1 MITPATIAT
10 APTTPTATPTVA
22 PPVNPLL
29 SVFPVG
35 VAVVPPEVA
44 PTAVPVAVPVAVLVP
59 VPVLATVD
67 SELLVEVL
75 PILVENTDGVES
87 GTVVPIDLL
96 GNALYCFDAASIG
109 FTPEFGEAN
118 VPTQTLIWP
127 GMTVHV
133 S

>member
-1 MITPATIAT
+1 MITTATIAT
-10 APTTPTATPTVA
+10 APTTPTAIPTVA

-35 VAVVPPEVA
+35 VAVVMPEVA
-44 PTAVPVAVPVAVLVP
+44 PMAVPVAVLVP
-59 VPVLATVD
+59 VPVLAIVD
-67 SELLVEVL
+67 SELLELLVEVL

-87 GTVVPIDLL
+87 GTIVPIDLL

>member
-1 MITPATIAT
+1 M
-10 APTTPTATPTVA
+10 
-22 PPVNPLL
+22 
-29 SVFPVG
+29 
-35 VAVVPPEVA
+35 
-44 PTAVPVAVPVAVLVP
+44 AVPVAVLVP
-59 VPVLATVD
+59 VPVLAIVD
-67 SELLVEVL
+67 SELLELLVEVL

-87 GTVVPIDLL
+87 GTIVPIDLL